1 MVGSRAAF
9 LSAGHYLPLA
19 NVLAELSKDY
29 AAETRLVM
37 EAGAGT
43 GYYIARVLDALP
55 KSLGLA
61 IDLSKYAAR
70 RAAKAHGRLNVAVVD
85 IWQGVPLKERSID
98 LALNVF
104 APRPAHALF
113 RTLHH
118 NGKLII
124 AIPVYQ
130 HLATLRDSLTSS
142 K

>member
-1 MVGSRAAF
+1 
-9 LSAGHYLPLA
+9 
-19 NVLAELSKDY
+19 
-29 AAETRLVM
+29 
-37 EAGAGT
+37 
-43 GYYIARVLDALP
+43 
-55 KSLGLA
+55 
-61 IDLSKYAAR
+61 LSKYAAR